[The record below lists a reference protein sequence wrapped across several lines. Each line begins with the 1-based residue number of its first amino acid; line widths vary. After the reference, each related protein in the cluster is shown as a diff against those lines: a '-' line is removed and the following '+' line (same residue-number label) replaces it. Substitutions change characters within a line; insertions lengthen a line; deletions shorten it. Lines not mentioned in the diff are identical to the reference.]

1 MLEELL
7 AWSKLKG
14 AQGVKISASQT
25 PNEVTIQIHLTGVMV
40 SEQVMNDV
48 FKLITRQDAAGRNH
62 LGPGGLEMPLVRR
75 LAEKQRGC
83 VWAEGEGSGT
93 SFYLTFP
100 IAETQ
105 G

>member
-14 AQGVKISASQT
+14 ARTIEISVTSSPTQT
-25 PNEVTIQIHLTGVMV
+25 TMRIHLAGVMV
-40 SEQVMNDV
+40 SEQDMDDV
-48 FKLITRQDAAGRNH
+48 FKLITRKDAAGRSH
-62 LGPGGLEMPLVRR
+62 LGPGGLEIPLVCR
-75 LAEKQRGC
+75 LAERQRGR
-83 VWAEGEGSGT
+83 VWAEGAGSGT